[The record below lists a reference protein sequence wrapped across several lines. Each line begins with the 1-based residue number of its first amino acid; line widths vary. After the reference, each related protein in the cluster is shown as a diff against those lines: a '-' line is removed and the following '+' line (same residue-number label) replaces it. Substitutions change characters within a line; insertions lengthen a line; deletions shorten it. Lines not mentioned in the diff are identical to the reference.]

1 MRILFLVL
9 SLFFCLSSGA
19 ATRKGDVNGDNQV
32 TLVDVMFMVDYL
44 LGVPNSAFV
53 KANADMTGDKEIN
66 LADLMAIVDLVLSP
80 EEEMGPGSA
89 DDPDVDGN

>member
-32 TLVDVMFMVDYL
+32 TLVDVMVMVDYL

-53 KANADMTGDKEIN
+53 KANADVTGEGVVNISDTIALIN
-66 LADLMAIVDLVLSP
+66 MVL
-80 EEEMGPGSA
+80 
-89 DDPDVDGN
+89 NNL